1 MGITWRGRT
10 LGAEVVRKNFISK
23 VNFKLSF
30 GEWIKL
36 KQSKKEKDWMHIK
49 GRWQESKKKKT
60 LHEINIIRE
69 EGLIGEQY
77 EREDSKCR
85 LEDHKC

>member
-1 MGITWRGRT
+1 MIATNFGMGITWRGRR

-36 KQSKKEKDWMHIK
+36 KQSKKEKD
-49 GRWQESKKKKT
+49 
-60 LHEINIIRE
+60 
-69 EGLIGEQY
+69 
-77 EREDSKCR
+77 
-85 LEDHKC
+85 